1 MAETLL
7 STVVGTL
14 RRDVHDYWIGAAHPV
29 PFFDRPVRVVFKV
42 PRNDESFL
50 ADADA
55 ALQAFLQKNSTDR
68 EALSEPV
75 FEMCSQFIEL
85 TGLEDTVELFR
96 SLEEP
101 EAWHLRVLQ
110 REAPL
115 LEIRSPKEIWNFV
128 DPQEILLRR
137 FDDGRGACVY
147 VQLLCACAWDDEHGI
162 QILFRNGTDVA
173 RISEQDGALV

>member
-1 MAETLL
+1 ML

-14 RRDVHDYWIGAAHPV
+14 TRDVHDYWTCAAHPV
-29 PFFDRPVRVVFKV
+29 PFFDGRPLRVVFEV
-42 PRNDESFL
+42 RRNDESFL
-50 ADADA
+50 VDADA
-55 ALQAFLQKNSTDR
+55 ALQAFLQKDSTDR

-96 SLEEP
+96 SIEEP

-115 LEIRSPKEIWNFV
+115 LEIRSPGEIWKFV

-137 FDDGRGACVY
+137 FDDGHGACVY
-147 VQLLCACAWDDEHGI
+147 VQLLCACAWDEEHGI
-162 QILFRNGTDVA
+162 QIVYRNGTDVA
-173 RISEQDGALV
+173 RISEQDGAVV